1 MVPWYIYIIF
11 KDIKSKRSHNYSVAA
26 GSETFV
32 RIRSGT
38 DINVSDP
45 DSNPDPRIRI
55 RIRIGFLH
63 SDPDSNLDPNPKL
76 SVSTPVLA

>member
-45 DSNPDPRIRI
+45 DSNPDSNPDKIPAFGS
-55 RIRIGFLH
+55 GFE
-63 SDPDSNLDPNPKL
+63 SGSESETICFYTSISIVKN
-76 SVSTPVLA
+76 